1 MPTSFPGMDPYLEAP
16 HLWPDV
22 HNALITALRQDL
34 APRLRPRYFAAIEER
49 SYTLRIDDSKLLGQA
64 DIAVVESGMLLHEP
78 ALIYGVTPLAEPWL
92 PALPLTVLL
101 PTFEERRESYLEI
114 RTADDH
120 RLVTVLELLSP
131 SNKGPGKGRAKY
143 LKKRDAVLDS
153 DANLVE
159 IDLLRAGEAMPL
171 ASKTPASE
179 YRLLVSRERQ
189 RPRADLFV
197 FGVRDPIPAFPLPLL
212 PGDDEPVIDL
222 NSIVHALYDL
232 AGYDLRLDYR
242 FDPDPPL
249 TEDASAWAD
258 QLLRSAGLRP

>member
-1 MPTSFPGMDPYLEAP
+1 MDPYLEAP

-34 APRLRPRYFAAIEER
+34 APRLRPRYFASIEER
-49 SYTLRIDDSKLLGQA
+49 SYKLRIDDSQLLRRA
-64 DIAVVESGMLLHEP
+64 DIAVVESGILLHEP
-78 ALIYGVTPLAEPWL
+78 ALIYGVAPLAEPWL
-92 PALPLTVLL
+92 PGLPLTVLL
-101 PTFEERRESYLEI
+101 STFEERRESYLEI
-114 RTADDH
+114 RTTDEH

-131 SNKGPGKGRAKY
+131 SNKQPGKGRAKY
-143 LKKRDAVLDS
+143 LKKRYAVLDS

-171 ASKTPASE
+171 ASKAPASD

-189 RPRADLFV
+189 RPRADLYV

-212 PGDDEPVIDL
+212 PGDDEPTIDL
-222 NSIVHALYDL
+222 NSILQGLYDL
-232 AGYDLRLDYR
+232 AGYDLRIDYR
-242 FDPDPPL
+242 LDPDPPL
-249 TEDASAWAD
+249 TENTSAWAD